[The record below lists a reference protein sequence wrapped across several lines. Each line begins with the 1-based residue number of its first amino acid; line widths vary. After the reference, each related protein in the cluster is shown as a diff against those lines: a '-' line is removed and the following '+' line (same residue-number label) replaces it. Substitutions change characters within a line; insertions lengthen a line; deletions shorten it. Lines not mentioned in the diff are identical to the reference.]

1 MQASLCSRQRSP
13 SFAGQC
19 YAPVAQQLSAK
30 EGGFWPGLAACKT
43 LANMAGLGG
52 PQSAVQAA
60 QALDRRSRQPYSS
73 QRTAAAAV
81 QAAQAPHRKAA
92 LPTWV
97 RIVTGCGPKRRPR
110 SRRRRHGSDQSSGI
124 SRSYVISAHPSARMS
139 WTTARSARRD
149 LACSGPAGA
158 HWRRSEASSGS
169 RNRRRSRPQET
180 VGRFRRS

>member
-1 MQASLCSRQRSP
+1 MQACLCSSQRSP
-13 SFAGQC
+13 SFAGQS
-19 YAPVAQQLSAK
+19 YGQVAQQLSAK
-30 EGGFWPGLAACKT
+30 TCDLGAELAACKT
-43 LANMAGLGG
+43 LGKPSREA
-52 PQSAVQAA
+52 AVQAA

-97 RIVTGCGPKRRPR
+97 RIVTGCGPKRRRR

-149 LACSGPAGA
+149 LACSSPAGA

-169 RNRRRSRPQET
+169 PNRRRSRPQET
-180 VGRFRRS
+180 AGRFRRS